1 MFDSVHIIVLH
12 YFCFFTAAVHSGD
25 IIGGNAG
32 EQCNVPLVH
41 FFRQPE
47 WATLHMWRAGTV
59 IKHATQK
66 MQCNWFL
73 GSSAS
78 NLLMS
83 FL

>member
-1 MFDSVHIIVLH
+1 MLIYHCTFFASLLH
-12 YFCFFTAAVHSGD
+12 CTVGL
-25 IIGGNAG
+25 IGGNAG

-47 WATLHMWRAGTV
+47 WAATLHVWRAGRVNGRV
-59 IKHATQK
+59 IKRATQK

-78 NLLMS
+78 NLWILVE
-83 FL
+83 